1 MLVSLDGLHSGVP
14 TRTTPTLT
22 PTTLRNIEQT
32 FYELQSSETLRQSSH
47 QAGFVPP
54 PAQQISQEITS
65 FIDNTSRGSII
76 GGISDDCDSRTSM
89 STSGSWQGPSHIE
102 MDTTPQQLSTT
113 NTRSRRSTG
122 GRRPT
127 KATNISPEEEER
139 RCIRRERNKMA
150 AARCRKRRMDH
161 TNELID
167 ETEQL
172 ERKRQTLQGEIHQ
185 LEIEKQELEFILET
199 HRACC
204 KKLFSSGTSSR
215 PESPTDIKPFSA
227 LLAAVDPPLIKLE
240 PLDEDLSLPKENLSP
255 VNDPILNTEP
265 IKISSA
271 SSVFAPH
278 STENSLSKPNRPNM
292 LNLPMTLPPSQTQNL
307 KNVPEIAGIPITTP
321 STGIPFNFESLME
334 GGTGLTPVSGP
345 LTPNS
350 KNPSAT
356 KIFRIM

>member
-54 PAQQISQEITS
+54 PAQQITQEIT
-65 FIDNTSRGSII
+65 
-76 GGISDDCDSRTSM
+76 SRTSM
-89 STSGSWQGPSHIE
+89 STSGSWQGPSQSE
-102 MDTTPQQLSTT
+102 MDTTSQQMATT
-113 NTRSRRSTG
+113 NTRTNRRSTG

-185 LEIEKQELEFILET
+185 LELEKQDLEFLLET

-204 KKLFSSGTSSR
+204 KKLFQSGNNSR
-215 PESPTDIKPFSA
+215 PESPTDIKPFAA
-227 LLAAVDPPLIKLE
+227 LLAASDPPLIKLE
-240 PLDEDLSLPKENLSP
+240 PLDDELSLPKESLSP
-255 VNDPILNTEP
+255 NQDPVMNPDPIIT
-265 IKISSA
+265 KITSTP
-271 SSVFAPH
+271 SVYT
-278 STENSLSKPNRPNM
+278 STAECLVSKPNRPNL
-292 LNLPMTLPPSQTQNL
+292 LNLPLTLPPSQTQIL

-350 KNPSAT
+350 KNPSTT